1 MKIHEHRIKLL
12 LTPNEFSQFFK
23 YHSEG
28 RLLGSMSDLET
39 DFESYYEG
47 VGEAD
52 LKSCFR
58 EVRFETSVSRMEL
71 AFDLVLV
78 PKNDA
83 PVLGRYSEMIYVIF

>member
-52 LKSCFR
+52 LRSCFGAVADSLYQSLTASFPQDSER
-58 EVRFETSVSRMEL
+58 RIG
-71 AFDLVLV
+71 FDLVIS
-78 PKNDA
+78 
-83 PVLGRYSEMIYVIF
+83 R